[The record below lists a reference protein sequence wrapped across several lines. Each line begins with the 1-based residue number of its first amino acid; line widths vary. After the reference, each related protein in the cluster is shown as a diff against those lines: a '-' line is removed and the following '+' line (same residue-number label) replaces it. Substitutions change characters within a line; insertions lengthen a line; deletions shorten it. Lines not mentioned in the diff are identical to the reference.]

1 MLSQHIHGQYLPRLE
16 LKINW
21 KWLIKL
27 IKFQVNYVQYEG
39 EDLEESAWCSMP
51 FDPEDMD
58 KTPLYFTVASTILY
72 FLVPFTIVFVL
83 YTR

>member
-1 MLSQHIHGQYLPRLE
+1 M
-16 LKINW
+16 
-21 KWLIKL
+21 
-27 IKFQVNYVQYEG
+27 NYVQYDG